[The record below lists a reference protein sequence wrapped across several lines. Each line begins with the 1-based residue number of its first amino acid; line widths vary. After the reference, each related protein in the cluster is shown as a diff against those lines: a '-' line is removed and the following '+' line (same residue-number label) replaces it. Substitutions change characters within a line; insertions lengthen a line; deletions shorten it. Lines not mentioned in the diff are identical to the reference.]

1 MRELSVY
8 YCSKCGYYGFYQ
20 LPKNAVCRKCND
32 SMKLLDMNY
41 NDFMNLDHAQRDVL
55 LIKQMIQTS
64 QTLSRRITVPEK
76 IYSQRQLVGVMTQ
89 QILELEQE
97 ITKLNDTILW
107 MHAAIWDTLGQ
118 NQKLKEENLQL
129 KAALNQRI

>member
-20 LPKNAVCRKCND
+20 LPKNAICRKCND

-41 NDFMNLDHAQRDVL
+41 NDFMNLDYAQRDVL

-76 IYSQRQLVGVMTQ
+76 YIV
-89 QILELEQE
+89 
-97 ITKLNDTILW
+97 K
-107 MHAAIWDTLGQ
+107 
-118 NQKLKEENLQL
+118 ENL
-129 KAALNQRI
+129 

>member
-1 MRELSVY
+1 
-8 YCSKCGYYGFYQ
+8 
-20 LPKNAVCRKCND
+20 
-32 SMKLLDMNY
+32 MKLLDMNY
-41 NDFMNLDHAQRDVL
+41 NDFMNLDYAQRDVL

>member
-20 LPKNAVCRKCND
+20 LPKNAICR
-32 SMKLLDMNY
+32 KLLDMNY
-41 NDFMNLDHAQRDVL
+41 NDFMNLDYAQRDVL

-107 MHAAIWDTLGQ
+107 MHATIWDTLGK

-129 KAALNQRI
+129 KAALNESV